1 MYSLHD
7 LLDLENWVSFVL
19 GNSGSLSV
27 NATTTTTTKYIYF
40 SGTGKT
46 HGFLHGILPQ
56 LCSGRPVYVACS
68 DPGDFDNCTR
78 PVRILPPG
86 FVLNQA
92 SVEQLP
98 AGSLVFYGKQ

>member
-40 SGTGKT
+40 FQARGKLT
-46 HGFLHGILPQ
+46 VSFTESSRSFVPEDRSTWPARTRVILKTAPTLFGFCPLG
-56 LCSGRPVYVACS
+56 LC
-68 DPGDFDNCTR
+68 
-78 PVRILPPG
+78 
-86 FVLNQA
+86 
-92 SVEQLP
+92 
-98 AGSLVFYGKQ
+98 